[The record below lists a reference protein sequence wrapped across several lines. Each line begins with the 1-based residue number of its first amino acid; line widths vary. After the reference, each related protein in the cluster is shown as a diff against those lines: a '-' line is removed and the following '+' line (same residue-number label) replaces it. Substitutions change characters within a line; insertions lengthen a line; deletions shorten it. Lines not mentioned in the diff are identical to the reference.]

1 MKTLQEI
8 SNEITRQHRKVRYYK
23 DLHLI
28 GAIDSHFCNN
38 RIKKANLRAEE
49 LQLQFDELYINNNK

>member
-28 GAIDSHFCNN
+28 GAIDSHFCNT

-49 LQLQFDELYINNNK
+49 LQLQFESQ